1 MWKNLLPDYFLQ
13 LSRRKTHSAFQQGL
27 ENNVSLR
34 KADYYLFPSNSVYN
48 ISYPA
53 KNNAWFRSP
62 GYSKVNLWHSYLK
75 TILNRK
81 RNYKM

>member
-1 MWKNLLPDYFLQ
+1 MWKNLFPDYFSQ
-13 LSRRKTHSAFQQGL
+13 LNRRKTQNAFQQGL
-27 ENNVSLR
+27 EIYVSLR
-34 KADYYLFPSNSVYN
+34 KADYYLFPSNSVCN

-62 GYSKVNLWHSYLK
+62 GHSKVNLQHSYLK

-81 RNYKM
+81 NNNIL